1 MGTLSLSSTAG
12 VHLKKEMGMSRNAT
26 PDIYSGRVGH
36 DVSEGFCS
44 CGGFHRPEDGIRA
57 GTKTVAVDDNGKVKI
72 IEWECS
78 DDRLP

>member
-1 MGTLSLSSTAG
+1 
-12 VHLKKEMGMSRNAT
+12 MSRNAT

-44 CGGFHRPEDGIRA
+44 CGGFHRLEDGIRA

-78 DDRLP
+78 DGSDDIR